1 MPMVTAIIGPD
12 DMTPG
17 REIST
22 VLKRT
27 GKEVM
32 FPHTLSLSLR
42 GEYDTKWSHIY
53 LRFMR
58 VSQVSSLLV
67 GELHQFFQAM
77 ERIPRVDGLGG

>member
-1 MPMVTAIIGPD
+1 MATAMIGPG

-17 REIST
+17 KEIST
-22 VLKRT
+22 VSKRK

-42 GEYDTKWSHIY
+42 GEYDTKWSQIY
-53 LRFMR
+53 LRFIR

-77 ERIPRVDGLGG
+77 ERFPRVDRLGG